1 MKPNWV
7 VKPTGGLTYRAIS
20 GRMGVVAGP
29 RRPPPDGGAPWAGQ
43 ARPLREQGNG
53 VRNILTI
60 DVEDWYLAHLEFF
73 RDSPASPEDPP
84 DRSVVD
90 STLKMLDLLEETRNT
105 ATFFVL
111 GSVAKHFPDLVREIV
126 ARGHEIASHGYLH
139 RRLHHLSPDEFTH
152 DLERSLEALNKAGAP
167 RIKGYRAPCFSI
179 TGRTLW
185 ALDVIKSCGLEYD
198 SSIFPVRRRLYG
210 IPDWPRQA
218 MQYKNGL
225 WEFPPATVRAM
236 GMNLP
241 VAGGG
246 YLRMLPYSVVAAGIR
261 NRTLSAPAVFYFHP
275 YELDPDSVIMRH
287 RPKRP
292 YSRLVATLEQTGLR
306 KNPHKIRRLLT
317 EFSFGRIDQYL
328 QENR

>member
-1 MKPNWV
+1 M
-7 VKPTGGLTYRAIS
+7 
-20 GRMGVVAGP
+20 
-29 RRPPPDGGAPWAGQ
+29 
-43 ARPLREQGNG
+43 
-53 VRNILTI
+53 RNILTI

-73 RDSPASPEDPP
+73 TDSPVPFDDPP
-84 DRSVVD
+84 DACVITGVR
-90 STLKMLDLLEETRNT
+90 KFLDLLDETHNT

-126 ARGHEIASHGYLH
+126 GRGHEIASHGYLH
-139 RRLHHLSPDEFTH
+139 RRLHHLSPDEFTR

-210 IPDWPRQA
+210 IPGWPRQA

-261 NRTLSAPAVFYFHP
+261 NRTLSAPAVFYLHP

-287 RPKRP
+287 RPKRQ